1 MILSIASGKGGTGK
15 TTVATALA
23 LSLEENVQLLD
34 CDVEEPNA
42 HIFIRAKFDRR
53 VSVCTPVPQIDKGK
67 CDFCG
72 KCQEVCSFNALAVL
86 KDDVLV
92 FDELCHGCGSCS
104 YLCPRGAIRET
115 GKEIGCVETGTLE
128 RDTLKEVS
136 RETGTTGTCNHGTL
150 EFVHGRLKVG
160 QAMSPPLIRAVKQ
173 YVDTAKTVIID
184 VPPGT
189 SCPSI
194 EAVRGSDFCLLVTE
208 PTPFGLHD
216 LTLAVEAM
224 RKLRIPFAVAI
235 NRFGLGDAEVEDYC
249 RREGIPVLM
258 RIPFKREI
266 AIAYSEGVS
275 MVEAMPEYRARFE
288 KLLEDIRS
296 VTRSGKLK

>member
-23 LSLEENVQLLD
+23 LSLGENVQLLD

-42 HIFIRAKFDRR
+42 HIFVTVKLYKHVRIC
-53 VSVCTPVPQIDKGK
+53 VPVPDIDKQK

-72 KCQEVCSFNALAVL
+72 RCQEVCSFNAIAVL

-92 FDELCHGCGSCS
+92 FKELCHGCGSCS
-104 YLCPRGAIRET
+104 FLCPRAAIGEID
-115 GKEIGCVETGTLE
+115 KEIGCVEAGAFEAGTFEIHASQTRTLQTGG
-128 RDTLKEVS
+128 RDGLA
-136 RETGTTGTCNHGTL
+136 
-150 EFVHGRLKVG
+150 FVHGRLNVG

-173 YVDTAKTVIID
+173 HGDRTRTVIVD
-184 VPPGT
+184 APPGT
-189 SCPSI
+189 SCPAT

-216 LTLAVEAM
+216 LALAVGALK
-224 RKLRIPFAVAI
+224 KLEIPFAVVI
-235 NRFGLGDAEVEDYC
+235 NRSGLGDGKVDDYC
-249 RREGIPVLM
+249 QQRGIPILM

-266 AIAYSEGVS
+266 AMAYSEGIS
-275 MVEAMPEYRARFE
+275 IVEAMPEYKAEFQ
-288 KLLEDIRS
+288 KLIESIERILVATHPE
-296 VTRSGKLK
+296 